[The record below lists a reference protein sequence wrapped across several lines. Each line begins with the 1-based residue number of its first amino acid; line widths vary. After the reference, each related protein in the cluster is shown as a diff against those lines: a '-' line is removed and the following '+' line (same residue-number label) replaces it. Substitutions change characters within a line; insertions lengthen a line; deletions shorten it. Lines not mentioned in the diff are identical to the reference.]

1 MRRLIVKRCLLRFS
15 KGSVRENSFPKT
27 RCACECTYGYI
38 GEHSPGR
45 WQSNAIREELLVTA
59 FEEGLLH
66 FKLAARAS
74 GAHQRSDSNSDVRL
88 SHQRFADKHCADS
101 FRSKTLDISVTG
113 DAAFADQQD
122 VFGNQLLHSK
132 GMFQ

>member
-1 MRRLIVKRCLLRFS
+1 MLRFC
-15 KGSVRENSFPKT
+15 KGPVQKNSFPNT
-27 RCACECTYGYI
+27 GFARECTHGYT
-38 GEHSPGR
+38 GEHSLGR
-45 WQSNAIREELLVTA
+45 LKSNAVREGLLVTA
-59 FEEGLLH
+59 FDKCRVR

-74 GAHQRSDSNSDVRL
+74 GAHQRPDSNSDVGL